1 MSPTQKPGSFAQDT
15 LPRMNMTQNI
25 GPGYNTSVLE
35 IGLEV
40 APLLLVWNCWTKAEA
55 GLAKG

>member
-1 MSPTQKPGSFAQDT
+1 
-15 LPRMNMTQNI
+15 MNVTQNI